1 MDIVSLNN
9 KDRANHYAKA
19 TETGRSNATKSFL
32 KKLDGA
38 LSISF
43 KDITS
48 MDLNTVGRK
57 VITLESD
64 TSIID
69 KNTEALIDNNIS
81 LIDSWYNEALN
92 AVKVGS
98 PEVAMESFDLT
109 PAQIQAGRWG
119 ALIATNPSRYMN
131 RLNEQAIQAYSPN
144 GRSVTFESG
153 SIDQALMPEDMGQIM
168 GNFATAKMEAYDGQK
183 LKNAITYNIA
193 YNIAAARQ
201 DEFGEA
207 FFPTIVID
215 PTQSGFDT
223 TLEYASIFNE
233 ITRSI
238 TGAPDKLQMGKTPVI
253 KNVFNDNIF
262 GSNKLQCV
270 PVLRQ
275 TGNAET
281 TNADMFLVPCQYIDT
296 SSGEPILTA
305 PLKIKKDINLLGISA
320 TDKQLSKGVIDNTD
334 ALDRHMKF
342 ESIYYTMTS
351 TSGSTTSTYYYQIPV
366 AEYAYNIFIADP
378 QQHYKTLLTNF
389 NAQIPIKISAE
400 TLQCVTAGGTVAEGN
415 TPENVFEDQRFPGN
429 EMSSLSASAGTP
441 VTNGGAW
448 AACIADPLLNNGY
461 LEVDL
466 YMSGQCNTF
475 VGDIRVMGE
484 ISFAKFRNAAGQL
497 IFQKDV
503 VPDSTS
509 ANYKSYQTLMAAVQ
523 SMNIAGYTVN
533 ARRTNSNVRTRGVL
547 VTTDIVTKNYSVPV
561 RSGITVLLPVNNL
574 QGTNN
579 DVGSAATQAIMA
591 GLFASNTAVDTLVN
605 FSATFQSAIA
615 NGIQFTGIEDNLTTS
630 GPNSYI
636 GSGGGI
642 YGQSLS
648 TNLIRP
654 YFASESFDLVD
665 IVDSLNSTDRMDDI
679 RNALINKI
687 RIQAVNM
694 MIESNYGIAFSVLN
708 QGKKMSVVLGT
719 DPVLKTLL
727 VGESSQF
734 ALTADIDAYV
744 VATQNPKIRGKVFMV
759 FSVFDENRGRVYDP
773 LNFGN
778 MIWAPTL
785 SYEVIKT
792 HNNAVNRE
800 IHNNPVFLHIVNLP
814 IMCTFNIGDVSNIF
828 NKLPIYTNTYST
840 NVSHIE
846 PASSSVTT
854 PPQIANINGNVG
866 ID

>member
-1 MDIVSLNN
+1 MDIVKLSN
-9 KDRANHYAKA
+9 KDRASFNAKA
-19 TETGRSNATKSFL
+19 TEAGRSNVTKEFL

-38 LSISF
+38 LSVSF
-43 KDITS
+43 KDITT
-48 MDLNTVGRK
+48 MDLNTVGNR
-57 VITLESD
+57 VISLENDS
-64 TSIID
+64 SIMD
-69 KNTEALIDNNIS
+69 ANVGALADNNIS
-81 LIDSWYNEALN
+81 LIESWYNDALN
-92 AVKVGS
+92 AVSVGS
-98 PEVAMESFDLT
+98 PTATMESFDLT
-109 PAQIQAGRWG
+109 PAQIQAGKWG
-119 ALIATNPSRYMN
+119 ALIATNPGRYMQK
-131 RLNEQAIQAYSPN
+131 LSEQNEHAYTPN

-153 SIDQALMPEDMGQIM
+153 SIDQTVLPEDMTNIM
-168 GNFATAKMEAYDGQK
+168 SNFATAKMEAYDGQK

-193 YNIAAARQ
+193 YNVAAARQ
-201 DEFGEA
+201 DDFGEA

-233 ITRSI
+233 FTRSI
-238 TGAPDKLQMGKTPVI
+238 TGAPDKMQMGKTPVI

-262 GSNKLQCV
+262 GANKLQCV

-281 TNADMFLVPCQYIDT
+281 TNTDKFLVPCQYINT
-296 SSGEPILTA
+296 QSGEPILTA
-305 PLKIKKDINLLGISA
+305 PLKVKKEINLLGISA

-334 ALDRHMKF
+334 ALDRHIRI
-342 ESIYYTMTS
+342 ESVYYEMA
-351 TSGSTTSTYYYQIPV
+351 SGGNTYYYKIDTT
-366 AEYAYNIFIADP
+366 EYQYNNFIADP
-378 QQHYKTLLTNF
+378 QNHYKTLMTNF
-389 NAQIPIKISAE
+389 TAQIPVKISAE
-400 TLQCVTAGGTVAEGN
+400 TLQCVTAGTSISVGDA
-415 TPENVFEDQRFPGN
+415 PENLFEDQRFPGN
-429 EMSSLSASAGTP
+429 EMSKLSSSAGKA

-448 AACIADPLLNNGY
+448 SACISDPLLNNGY
-461 LEVDL
+461 LELNL
-466 YMSGQCNTF
+466 YMSGTCNTF
-475 VGDIRVMGE
+475 VGDINLRGE
-484 ISFAKFRNAAGQL
+484 ITFAAFRNAAGQL
-497 IFQKDV
+497 LFRSDI
-503 VPDSTS
+503 VPDTTD
-509 ANYKSYQTLMAAVQ
+509 ANYQSYEKLMGAVE
-523 SMNIAGYTVN
+523 SIKLAGYVVN
-533 ARRTNSNVRTRGVL
+533 ARRTNSNVRSRGVL

-605 FSATFQSAIA
+605 FSSVFQNAIK
-615 NGIQFTGIEDNLTTS
+615 NGIQFTGIEDNMVGS

-648 TNLIRP
+648 TELIRP
-654 YFASESFDLVD
+654 YFASESFDLCD

-687 RIQAVNM
+687 RMQAINM
-694 MIESNYGIAFSVLN
+694 MVESNYGIAFGVLN

-727 VGESSQF
+727 VGESSVF
-734 ALTADIDAYV
+734 PLTADIEAHV
-744 VATQNPKIRGKVFMV
+744 VATQNPKIRGKIFMV

-814 IMCTFNIGDVSNIF
+814 IMCTFNVGDVTNIF

-840 NVSHIE
+840 NVSHLE
-846 PASSSVTT
+846 PASSAVTQ
-854 PPQIANINGNVG
+854 PAQIANIDGSVG
-866 ID
+866 IE